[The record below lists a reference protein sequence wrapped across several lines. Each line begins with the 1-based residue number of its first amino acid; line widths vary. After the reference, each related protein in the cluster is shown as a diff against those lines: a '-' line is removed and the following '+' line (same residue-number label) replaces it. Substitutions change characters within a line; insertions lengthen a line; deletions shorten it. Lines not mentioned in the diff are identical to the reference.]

1 MRLPDTD
8 PDKDPWT
15 GAAIESGRN
24 LVDET
29 PIDESVPLM
38 PPLGKTPAEIGAAL
52 AEPIKPEDLVDEDS
66 SDESDQQWLQFS
78 LADVLILMAAVG
90 IALAGPQ
97 ILPPGVFVLIAGA
110 GTALFLM
117 FARDREISRARFRTI
132 VVGLLTLYVVAT
144 VATIVA
150 TAWST

>member
-24 LVDET
+24 LADET

-52 AEPIKPEDLVDEDS
+52 TDPIKPEDLVDEGS
-66 SDESDQQWLQFS
+66 GEESDQQWLQFT
-78 LADVLILMAAVG
+78 LGDMLILMTAVG
-90 IALAGPQ
+90 VALAGPQ
-97 ILPPGVFVLIAGA
+97 LLPPGVFALVAGA

-117 FARDREISRARFRTI
+117 L
-132 VVGLLTLYVVAT
+132 VP
-144 VATIVA
+144 
-150 TAWST
+150 